1 MTRRAWLLFSAL
13 CVIWGLPYLLT
24 RVAVRQVDPGT
35 LVLFRCAPA
44 ALLLLPFAAFKR
56 TLGPAWRKVGWVA
69 LYAALEFALPWLL
82 MSQAEKTISSSL
94 TAVLVAS
101 VPIMA
106 VVLYRFTGAHEHLS
120 LKRGFGLVLGAAG
133 VVVLVGVDVRG
144 SSLVAVIEM
153 LLVCVGYTIA
163 PLVISTKLHDLSGEG
178 VVSLALGLVAIVY
191 APYGL
196 THLPSTMSASV
207 TWSVIL
213 LIAVPTIM
221 GMLAFFA
228 LIVEAGP
235 ARSTVVTYVNPA
247 IAVLLGVLLLN
258 EPLTAGLLIGF
269 PMIIIGSI
277 LGTST
282 EELPELDVHQAG

>member
-1 MTRRAWLLFSAL
+1 MSRRAWFLFAAL
-13 CVIWGLPYLLT
+13 CLIWGTPYLLT

-44 ALLLLPFAAFKR
+44 AGLLLPFAAWKR
-56 TLGPAWRKVGWVA
+56 TLLPAWRKLGWVA

-94 TAVLVAS
+94 TAVLVAC

-106 VVLYRFTGAHEHLS
+106 VIVYRFTGAHEHLS
-120 LKRGFGLVLGAAG
+120 MQRGVGLILGAAG

-144 SSLVAVIEM
+144 SSLIAVAEM

-163 PLVISTKLHDLSGEG
+163 PLVISTKLQELTGSG
-178 VVSLALGLVAIVY
+178 VVSLALAISAVAY

-196 THLPSTMSASV
+196 THLPTAMSASV
-207 TWSVIL
+207 TWSVVL
-213 LIAVPTIM
+213 LIAVPTLM
-221 GMLAFFA
+221 GMMAFFA
-228 LIVEAGP
+228 LIMEAGP

-247 IAVLLGVLLLN
+247 VAVILGMLLLN
-258 EPLTAGLLIGF
+258 EPLTAGLIIGF

-277 LGTST
+277 LGTSK
-282 EELPELDVHQAG
+282 EQLPELDLHQAG